1 MHLIVAEKNISA
13 HRIAAILAGKE
24 RLKESRETGVP
35 VYRFNDCAVVGLRG
49 HVVEMDFEK
58 GYSDWRSEIRT
69 PRSLIDAGIIKVPTE
84 KKIVSLLQ
92 KLAARADLVTI
103 ATDFDTEGELIGKEA
118 FELIRAVNPVVKVD
132 RARFSAITPDEI
144 RSAFGHTT
152 GIDFDLAAAG
162 EARQVIDLVWGAS
175 LTRFISL
182 AARRG
187 GSNILS
193 VGRVQSPTLA
203 MIVDREKEIEAFCPE
218 KYWQISLETEKNGEL
233 IEARHST
240 QRFTDSFLA
249 AEALERTREPLVVT
263 DVKEGS
269 KIDRAPPPFD
279 TTAFI
284 VAAARL
290 GFSAASAMRVAED
303 LYMNG
308 YISYPRTDNTVYP
321 GTLDLGGV
329 LSAIRPTEF
338 ESDVD
343 WVMKH
348 RRAVPTRGKK
358 SSTDHPPIHPTSAA
372 TRASLSDER
381 WKIYELVVR
390 RFLATLSPDARW
402 KTMKVNFDA
411 GGEPYTTTGGQLI
424 ETGWRRVYPY
434 STATEYIL
442 PPMVVG
448 EKLPIREVTL
458 EEKETQPPPRYTQSR
473 LIQKMEELGLGTK
486 STRHEVI
493 QKLLSRKYV
502 EGNPLRPTLV
512 GRAVTESLENHADTI
527 TRPAMTRT
535 LEEHMQQ
542 IKERVRKSGEVVA
555 ESREM
560 LHQVFHQLEGHKKE
574 IGEEIMEQT
583 AEELTLGPCPVCGH
597 DLRIRHLRNQ
607 TQFIGCT
614 NYPECSF
621 NMGLPMTIWGVAL
634 RTDERCQKHGLAH
647 VRLVRKGSRPWEL
660 GCPLCHHIE
669 SNREAFFLMPS
680 MTPAIHES
688 LLRAHIYTIP
698 DVANANPGK
707 VAELLRVPEET
718 GRALVSEAGDVLGLL
733 RRRSD
738 CRKLIRRM
746 LAPKKG
752 RSPAKVIKKLH
763 EAGIND
769 IGSLG
774 TADPAL
780 LKKVGISEKEAESI
794 LREAK
799 MVENE
804 RLLREAGIPA
814 ASMKKYFAAGIFSPD
829 DFLSA
834 HPVWLAGQ
842 VGLSLDTVQRHVELV
857 AKERGRTPP
866 TRYTKAQVTRGSKEL
881 LSVPGL
887 TRQVLGQLH
896 REGIVNGLLLIAADP
911 DVLSGK
917 TGIPSA
923 KLRGFQAALQERAKK
938 AEEDIIV
945 I

>member
-13 HRIAAILAGKE
+13 HRIAAILAGRE
-24 RLKESRETGVP
+24 RLREAKEAGVP
-35 VYRFNDCAVVGLRG
+35 VYRFDDCSVVGLRG
-49 HVVEMDFEK
+49 HVVEVDFES
-58 GYSDWRSEIRT
+58 GYSDWRSRERT
-69 PRSLIDAGIIKVPTE
+69 PRSLIDARTIKVPTE
-84 KKIVSLLQ
+84 QKIVSLLQ
-92 KLAARADLVTI
+92 KLASKADRVTI

-118 FELIRAVNPVVKVD
+118 FELVRMVNPNVSVD
-132 RARFSAITPDEI
+132 RARFSAITPEEI
-144 RSAFGHTT
+144 RSAFDRPAPL
-152 GIDFDLAAAG
+152 DFDLAAAG
-162 EARQVIDLVWGAS
+162 EARQVIDLMWGAS

-203 MIVDREKEIEAFCPE
+203 MIVDREREIEAFCPE
-218 KYWQISLETEKNGEL
+218 TYWQLSLLTEKDGEL
-233 IEARHST
+233 IEAHHTT
-240 QRFTDSFLA
+240 QRFTDHALA
-249 AEALERTREPLVVT
+249 TAAQERTREPLVVT
-263 DVKEGS
+263 GVREGS
-269 KIDRAPPPFD
+269 KIDRAPAPFD
-279 TTAFI
+279 TTTFI
-284 VAAARL
+284 VAAARI
-290 GFSAASAMRVAED
+290 GFSAANAMRVAED

-308 YISYPRTDNTVYP
+308 YISYPRTDNTLYP
-321 GTLDLGGV
+321 PSLDIGGV
-329 LSAIRPTEF
+329 LAALRSTEF
-338 ESDVD
+338 EPDVD
-343 WVMKH
+343 WVVKN
-348 RRAVPTRGKK
+348 RRPVPTRGKK

-372 TRASLSDER
+372 TRAGLSDER

-402 KTMKVNFDA
+402 RTMKVTFDA
-411 GGEPYTTTGGQLI
+411 SGEPYSATGGQLV
-424 ETGWRRVYPY
+424 EEGWRRVYPY

-442 PPMVVG
+442 PPMKVG
-448 EKLPIREVTL
+448 EKLPIREVSL
-458 EEKETQPPPRYTQSR
+458 EEKETQPPSRFTQSR
-473 LIQKMEELGLGTK
+473 LIQQMEELGLGTK

-542 IKERVRKSGEVVA
+542 IKERHRSSGEVVT
-555 ESREM
+555 ESRGM
-560 LHQVFHQLEGHKKE
+560 LHQVFDQLETHKAE

-621 NMGLPMTIWGVAL
+621 NIGLPMTIWGLAVRA
-634 RTDERCQKHGLAH
+634 DERCTTHRLSH
-647 VRLVRKGSRPWEL
+647 VKLVRKGNRPWEI

-669 SNREAFFLMPS
+669 SNRESFFLMPA
-680 MTPAIHES
+680 MTQAIYES
-688 LLRAHIYTIP
+688 LLKAHYYT
-698 DVANANPGK
+698 VSELANAAPSRLQEVLG
-707 VAELLRVPEET
+707 VPEET
-718 GRALVSEAGDVLGLL
+718 AQILVDEAGDVLGLL

-746 LAPKKG
+746 LTPKKG
-752 RSPAKVIKKLH
+752 RSPAKVVKKLH

-774 TADPAL
+774 AADPAL
-780 LKKVGISEKEAESI
+780 LKKVGITEKEASSI
-794 LREAK
+794 LHEAR
-799 MVENE
+799 MVGNE
-804 RLLREAGIPA
+804 RLLKEAGIPA
-814 ASMKKYFAAGIFSPD
+814 ASMKKYFAAGIESPD

-834 HPVWLAGQ
+834 HPVFLAEK
-842 VGLSLDTVQRHVELV
+842 VGLSLDTVQRHVEMV
-857 AKERGRTPP
+857 ARSRGRSPP
-866 TRYTKAQVTRGSKEL
+866 ARFTKAQVTRGNEDL
-881 LSVPGL
+881 LSIPGL
-887 TRQVLGQLH
+887 GKTELSALH
-896 REGIVNGLLLIAADP
+896 RAGIINGFLLSASDP
-911 DVLSGK
+911 EVLSSK
-917 TGIPSA
+917 TGIPA
-923 KLRGFQAALQERAKK
+923 GKLRSYQAVLQERAKK

>member
-24 RLKESRETGVP
+24 RLKETHETGVP
-35 VYRFNDCAVVGLRG
+35 VYRFDDCAVVGLRG
-49 HVVEMDFEK
+49 HVVEVDFEQ
-58 GYSDWRSEIRT
+58 GYSDWRSEVRT

-92 KLAARADLVTI
+92 KLSAKADLVTI

-118 FELIRAVNPVVKVD
+118 FELVRAVNPVVRVD
-132 RARFSAITPDEI
+132 RARFSAITTEEI
-144 RSAFGHTT
+144 RSAFSNTT
-152 GIDFDLAAAG
+152 SIDFDLAAAG

-203 MIVDREKEIEAFCPE
+203 MIVDREREIEAFCPE
-218 KYWQISLETEKNGEL
+218 KYWQLSLETEKNGEI
-233 IEARHST
+233 IEARHAT
-240 QRFTDSFLA
+240 QRFTDPVLA
-249 AEALERTREPLVVT
+249 EEALERTREPLVVT
-263 DVKEGS
+263 EVKEGS
-269 KIDRAPPPFD
+269 KVDRAPPPFD

-284 VAAARL
+284 VAAARI

-321 GTLDLGGV
+321 GSLDLGGV
-329 LSAIRPTEF
+329 LSALRPTEF
-338 ESDVD
+338 ESDVE

-372 TRASLSDER
+372 TRAGLSDER

-402 KTMKVNFDA
+402 KTMKVTFDA
-411 GGEPYTTTGGQLI
+411 GGEPYATTGGQLI
-424 ETGWRRVYPY
+424 DAGWRRVYPY
-434 STATEYIL
+434 SVATEYIL
-442 PPMVVG
+442 PPMNVG
-448 EKLPIREVTL
+448 AKLPIRDVKL

-542 IKERVRKSGEVVA
+542 IKERVRRSGEVVA

-560 LHQVFHQLEGHKKE
+560 LQQVFDQLEGHRKE
-574 IGEEIMEQT
+574 IGDEIMEQT
-583 AEELTLGPCPVCGH
+583 AEELTLGPCPVCRH

-621 NMGLPMTIWGVAL
+621 NIGLPMTVWGIAL
-634 RTDERCQKHGLAH
+634 RTEERCPKHGLAH
-647 VRLVRKGSRPWEL
+647 VRLVRKGSRPWDL

-688 LLRAHIYTIP
+688 LLRAHLYTIS
-698 DVANANPGK
+698 DVANADPGRLSEK
-707 VAELLRVPEET
+707 IRVSSET
-718 GRALVSEAGDVLGLL
+718 ARALVGEAGEVLGLL

-746 LAPKKG
+746 LVPKKG
-752 RSPAKVIKKLH
+752 RSPARVIKKLQ

-774 TADPAL
+774 AADPAL
-780 LKKVGISEKEAESI
+780 LKRVGIGEKEAESI
-794 LREAK
+794 LHEAK

-804 RLLREAGIPA
+804 RLFREAGIPA
-814 ASMKKYFAAGIFSPD
+814 ASMKKYISAGILSPD
-829 DFLSA
+829 DLLTA
-834 HPVWLAGQ
+834 HPVWLAEK
-842 VGLSLDTVQRHVELV
+842 VGLSPDTVQRHAEL
-857 AKERGRTPP
+857 AASFRGTAPP
-866 TRYTKAQVTRGSKEL
+866 PRHTKAQVARGSEEL
-881 LSVPGL
+881 LSIPGL
-887 TRQVLGQLH
+887 NRQVLGQLH
-896 REGIVNGLLLIAADP
+896 RAGIVNGLLLLAADP
-911 DVLSGK
+911 GTLSGK
-917 TGIPSA
+917 TGIPRD
-923 KLRGFQAALQERAKK
+923 KLLGFQAVLRERAKK

-945 I
+945 V

>member
-1 MHLIVAEKNISA
+1 MHLIIAEKNISA
-13 HRIAAILAGKE
+13 HRIAAILARKE
-24 RLKESRETGVP
+24 RLKESRETGVQ
-35 VYRFNDCAVVGLRG
+35 VYRFDDCAVLGLRG
-49 HVVEMDFEK
+49 HVVEVDFES
-58 GYSDWRSEIRT
+58 GYSDWRSKERT

-84 KKIVSLLQ
+84 QKIVSLLQ
-92 KLAARADLVTI
+92 RLASKADLVTI

-118 FELIRAVNPVVKVD
+118 FELVRMVNPGVLVD
-132 RARFSAITPDEI
+132 RARFSAITPEEI
-144 RSAFGHTT
+144 RSAFAHTT

-218 KYWQISLETEKNGEL
+218 TYWQLSLVTEKDGEL
-233 IEARHST
+233 VEARHTT
-240 QRFTDSFLA
+240 QRFNDLA
-249 AEALERTREPLVVT
+249 LATAAKERTREPLVVIS
-263 DVKEGS
+263 VKEGS

-321 GTLDLGGV
+321 ETLDIGGM
-329 LSAIRPTEF
+329 LAALRPTEF
-338 ESDVD
+338 EADVD
-343 WVMKH
+343 WVMKN
-348 RRAVPTRGKK
+348 RRGIPTRGRK

-372 TRASLSDER
+372 SRASLSEER

-390 RFLATLSPDARW
+390 RFMATLSPDAQWR
-402 KTMKVNFDA
+402 TMKVAFDA
-411 GGEPYTTTGGQLI
+411 GGEPYTATGGQLTT
-424 ETGWRRVYPY
+424 EGWRRVYTY
-434 STATEYIL
+434 SMATEYIL
-442 PPMVVG
+442 PAMQSG
-448 EKLPIREVTL
+448 EELPIREVTL

-542 IKERVRKSGEVVA
+542 IKERARKSGEVVA
-555 ESREM
+555 ESKGM
-560 LHQVFHQLEGHKKE
+560 LHQVFDQLEEHKNE

-583 AEELTLGPCPVCGH
+583 AEELTLGPCPACGH

-621 NMGLPMTIWGVAL
+621 NIGLPMTMWGIAL
-634 RTDERCQKHGLAH
+634 RADERCMAHRLSH
-647 VRLVRKGSRPWEL
+647 VRLVRKGSRPWDL

-669 SNREAFFLMPS
+669 SNRESFFLMPT
-680 MTPAIHES
+680 MTPALHES
-688 LLRAHIYTIP
+688 LLRAYYYT
-698 DVANANPGK
+698 VSELANAAPARLQDVLGIT
-707 VAELLRVPEET
+707 EET
-718 GRALVSEAGDVLGLL
+718 AQTLVSEAGEVLELL

-738 CRKLIRRM
+738 CRKLLRRM
-746 LAPKKG
+746 LTPKKG
-752 RSPAKVIKKLH
+752 RSPAKVMKKLH

-774 TADPAL
+774 TADQAL
-780 LKKVGISEKEAESI
+780 LKRVGITEKEASSI
-794 LREAK
+794 LHEAK

-804 RLLREAGIPA
+804 RLLRAAGIPA
-814 ASMKKYFAAGIFSPD
+814 ASMKKYFASGITSPD

-834 HPVWLAGQ
+834 HPVWLAEK
-842 VGLSLDTVQRHVELV
+842 VDLSLDTVQRHVEMV
-857 AKERGRTPP
+857 AEARGKSPPARFTRT
-866 TRYTKAQVTRGSKEL
+866 QVALGRKDL
-881 LSVPGL
+881 LSIRGL
-887 TRQVLGQLH
+887 TETELSELH
-896 REGIVNGLLLIAADP
+896 RAGIINGLLLLAADP
-911 DVLSGK
+911 ETLSAK
-917 TGIPSA
+917 TGITPG
-923 KLRGFQAALQERAKK
+923 KIRDYQAVLQERAKK
-938 AEEDIIV
+938 AKRDIIV
-945 I
+945 V